1 MRRATE
7 TQGPHR
13 KPPHRRMHGSHSP
26 RRQQSPVCHCQL
38 QLHLATPT
46 DPDITGMRTGG
57 IETKCNGS
65 DTFQVGLRGC
75 RPARMS
81 ACEDAGDGTADH
93 GFRGR
98 DLPYYCVRS
107 PRGTGNGGRDAVF
120 PTTLVSRDVTWS
132 RPALIITRLG
142 RSICVLYLPKGG
154 VPGSRERRLG
164 PGTQSGSGRLGPLS
178 VPCDCVYQF
187 MRGAVQQPA

>member
-75 RPARMS
+75 RRR
-81 ACEDAGDGTADH
+81 H
-93 GFRGR
+93 GRSRFQGPGSPLLLRQ
-98 DLPYYCVRS
+98 S
-107 PRGTGNGGRDAVF
+107 PRGTENGGRDAVF